1 MKWIVPAAVSLMLV
15 GSAGA
20 QARVSSSASSGTV
33 VKVVFRKQLEMPIV
47 VAARGRTVYLL
58 TSDTKGLPTCAQI
71 DPACP
76 KTWPAVTSRGAPVAG
91 AGINGR
97 LLGVVRGAGGSRQ
110 VTYNHHPL
118 YYYAGDGPVGDVNG
132 QACFG
137 LWYVL
142 SGKGAAIR
150 KRGPRC

>member
-76 KTWPAVTSRGAPVAG
+76 KTWPAVTSRGGPGPAAASRGAPVAG

-110 VTYNHHPL
+110 VTYNHPPL
-118 YYYAGDGPVGDVNG
+118 YYYAGDGP
-132 QACFG
+132 
-137 LWYVL
+137 
-142 SGKGAAIR
+142 
-150 KRGPRC
+150 